1 MSDDFLAR
9 WSRRKLEVRRQD
21 RDPAPLEAPAPEAR
35 APDEMPAQETEPELT
50 PEEIEALPPVE
61 ELTADSDFRLF
72 LRKGVPERLKNAALR
87 RMWALDPSIRD
98 HVGDARDYA
107 YDWNVP
113 GGVPGAGPL
122 LPTDDVSGM
131 LRQIFQGPAA
141 ADQQGHHEAADP
153 VRLGRPSQVGE
164 QESTPG
170 VDAASGAGSPEH
182 VTGPAS
188 EEDPQ
193 SDALPVRKG
202 MISTAS
208 PDAAPEEPSERELPP
223 SVPPRRHGRAR
234 PT

>member
-21 RDPAPLEAPAPEAR
+21 RDPAPLEARAPEAR
-35 APDEMPAQETEPELT
+35 APDEMPGQSEPELT

-61 ELTADSDFRLF
+61 ELTADSDFSLF

-122 LPTDDVSGM
+122 LPTDDVNAM
-131 LRQIFQGPAA
+131 LGQIFQGPAG
-141 ADQQGHHEAADP
+141 ADQQGTREACEP
-153 VRLGRPSQVGE
+153 VRLAPPSHHRE
-164 QESTPG
+164 QESSPG
-170 VDAASGAGSPEH
+170 DETAAGASSPER
-182 VTGPAS
+182 VTGLPS
-188 EEDPQ
+188 REEPQ
-193 SDALPVRKG
+193 SDGLPERNG
-202 MISTAS
+202 MVSPAS
-208 PDAAPEEPSERELPP
+208 PDGAQEEPSERKRPR
-223 SVPPRRHGRAR
+223 SVPPRRHGRAK
-234 PT
+234 PA